1 MMQKS
6 QAIRTRLLTV
16 IMASIGLAAAV
27 PAVGAGVNANVGAN
41 AQIAAPGNAQAGG
54 NADTHMSPSG
64 SANSNALWQSD
75 AAKGE
80 DRAAERMSA
89 KGAEMKQSADTEPES
104 TGTAAVKGKR

>member
-1 MMQKS
+1 MMQKF
-6 QAIRTRLLTV
+6 QTIRTRLLTV

-27 PAVGAGVNANVGAN
+27 PAVGAGVNANVGA
-41 AQIAAPGNAQAGG
+41 NAQAGG

-89 KGAEMKQSADTEPES
+89 KGAEMKQSVDTEPES